1 MAARSTVNMLLRRML
16 IAFIDKIAMLMLYRM
31 ALDVVWD
38 EENTKA
44 LLHSV
49 SQPDAQFNYVYTV
62 PGYSVFGKIACCIV
76 IRTLQVYIYNYICPN
91 LALLRNSNTF
101 LCPL

>member
-1 MAARSTVNMLLRRML
+1 MNIADRVQLLL
-16 IAFIDKIAMLMLYRM
+16 CRM

-44 LLHSV
+44 LLHSL

-62 PGYSVFGKIACCIV
+62 PGYSVFGTSASRFFTSMWIAYV
-76 IRTLQVYIYNYICPN
+76 FVL
-91 LALLRNSNTF
+91 
-101 LCPL
+101 